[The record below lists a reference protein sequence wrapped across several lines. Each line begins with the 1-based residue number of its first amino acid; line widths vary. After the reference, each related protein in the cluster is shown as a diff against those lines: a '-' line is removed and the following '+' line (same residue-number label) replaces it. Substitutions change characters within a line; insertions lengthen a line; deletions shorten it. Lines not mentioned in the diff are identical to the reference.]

1 MLTNHKP
8 IIQSSRATGKFLE
21 QNAALQ
27 NKLFLSCLNYHT
39 TTSRW
44 NYCLAAQFRAL
55 AKSIEIEVNETKKGF
70 IN

>member
-1 MLTNHKP
+1 MLANYKP
-8 IIQSSRATGKFLE
+8 IIQSSRATGTFLE
-21 QNAALQ
+21 HNAALQ

-39 TTSRW
+39 TRW